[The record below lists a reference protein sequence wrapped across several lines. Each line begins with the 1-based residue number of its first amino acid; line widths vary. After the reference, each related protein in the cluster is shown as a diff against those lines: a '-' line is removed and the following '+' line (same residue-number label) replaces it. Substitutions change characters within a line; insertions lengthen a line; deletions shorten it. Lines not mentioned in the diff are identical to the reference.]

1 MSEMEQLE
9 SSEKYGDEEASS
21 VGRKLSCLKYSLHMK
36 RCPPA
41 TKSDRGSHD
50 TSVQFNTKKL
60 INIIVN
66 DQC

>member
-9 SSEKYGDEEASS
+9 ASEKYGDEEAS
-21 VGRKLSCLKYSLHMK
+21 VGRKLSCLKSSLHMK

-50 TSVQFNTKKL
+50 TSVQFNRRKL
-60 INIIVN
+60 INTIVN
-66 DQC
+66 DHC